1 VTGLG
6 PDGVVVA
13 TGAKPHRP
21 DLALDGVE
29 VLQGWDVLA
38 GDLPHGGGVVVA
50 DWGGDT
56 TGLDAAEVLAAA
68 GSAVTLAVGSVT
80 AGEGVHQYRRNLYLA
95 RLYRAGVRVLH
106 HLELAGAD
114 SRGIRFRNVFAPELE
129 SVVEAETLVLSL
141 GREPVDD
148 LVSTLAAL
156 DVPVRAAGDCLSPRS
171 AEEAILEGTLA
182 AREVASS

>member
-1 VTGLG
+1 MQ
-6 PDGVVVA
+6 
-13 TGAKPHRP
+13 
-21 DLALDGVE
+21 
-29 VLQGWDVLA
+29 VLQAWDVLA
-38 GDLPHGGGVVVA
+38 GESPPGERVMVA

-68 GSAVTLAVGSVT
+68 GKAVTLAVGSVT

-95 RLYRAGVRVLH
+95 RLYRAGVRILH
-106 HLELAGAD
+106 HLELAGAE
-114 SRGIRFRNVFAPELE
+114 SRGVRFRNVFTPELE
-129 SVVEAETLVLSL
+129 SMLEAETLVLSL

-148 LVSTLAAL
+148 LVSTLATL

-182 AREVASS
+182 AREVASA